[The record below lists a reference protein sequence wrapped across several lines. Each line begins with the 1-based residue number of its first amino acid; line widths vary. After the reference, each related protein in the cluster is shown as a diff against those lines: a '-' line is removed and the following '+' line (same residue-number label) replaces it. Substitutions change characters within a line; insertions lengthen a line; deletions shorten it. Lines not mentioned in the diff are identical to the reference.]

1 LISYACAVSVWLQVT
16 SDIPPHHFMKSRSRC
31 DGSGDIDTST
41 RGLGATAAVPTVSC
55 GEENITMVDDRSV
68 ADQ

>member
-1 LISYACAVSVWLQVT
+1 MRLALVCTLLQVT
-16 SDIPPHHFMKSRSRC
+16 SDIPSHHFMKSRSRC
-31 DGSGDIDTST
+31 DGAGDTDTST

-55 GEENITMVDDRSV
+55 GEENITMVDDRLV